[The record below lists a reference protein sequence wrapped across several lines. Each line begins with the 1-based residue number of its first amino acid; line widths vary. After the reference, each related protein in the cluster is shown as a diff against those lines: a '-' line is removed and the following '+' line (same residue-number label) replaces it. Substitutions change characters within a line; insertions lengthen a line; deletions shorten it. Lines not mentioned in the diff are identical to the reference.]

1 MNALNYAQHG
11 QYTDPFAKNC
21 AKFSLKLINRAMQHF
36 KQEKL
41 LNSPCSGKITRMI
54 MRQNCNISA
63 ETNDYIINNAA
74 MLYL

>member
-21 AKFSLKLINRAMQHF
+21 AKFSLKLKYRAMQHL
-36 KQEKL
+36 KQEEL
-41 LNSPCSGKITRMI
+41 LNSPCSCKTTCMI

-63 ETNDYIINNAA
+63 EKITKY
-74 MLYL
+74 YQ